1 MPIELIDIPA
11 AVAEYL
17 DTQVSTIIS
26 PVTPKKPNQDVL
38 TPGQDG
44 TFTVRVT
51 NAAAP
56 DGVRLINVIYHVKID
71 DGSVA
76 ELIAP
81 GTTLV
86 SAFDTLASTTPLKPG
101 TARTDMLVKL
111 FASTSLE
118 AGASQPVLQLTVH
131 CRDQGSA
138 RLTCHIH
145 ADVDQSDLFPTSQSP
160 NGSQT
165 VTVV

>member
-17 DTQVSTIIS
+17 DTQVRTVIS

-44 TFTVRVT
+44 TCTVRVI

-56 DGVRLINVIYHVKID
+56 DGVRLVNVVYHVKID

-81 GTTLV
+81 ATTLV
-86 SAFDTLASTTPLKPG
+86 RAFDRLASTTPLKSG
-101 TARTDMLVKL
+101 TARTDMFVRL
-111 FASTSLE
+111 FASTILE

-131 CRDQGSA
+131 CKGQGAA

-145 ADVDQSDLFPTSQSP
+145 ADVDQTDLFPNSQSP
-160 NGSQT
+160 NGDQIIT
-165 VTVV
+165 VA